1 MLLNLFLFLSFSL
14 AELCW
19 DFNKNSF
26 IRNTDEA
33 RVFIVAFDGG
43 IAEYSSLG
51 MVDVPLMWYCCIFI
65 SHWEMKGSCEPIY
78 FSSLIDIFEAAHT
91 TAPATCHHLPLIFAP
106 HAVCLN
112 LPSFPVPVRPP
123 ALLPLAWYK
132 IPVSPLGVRPY
143 QVPPS
148 PLYPPLA
155 LAQKYIRQETKNQK
169 MHVFRGEIREGEA
182 GAQGRRR
189 DLLRTNPQGADR
201 ALVSGQG

>member
-1 MLLNLFLFLSFSL
+1 MLLTLLLFSPFSL

-91 TAPATCHHLPLIFAP
+91 TAPATCHHLPLGFA
-106 HAVCLN
+106 HYL
-112 LPSFPVPVRPP
+112 
-123 ALLPLAWYK
+123 
-132 IPVSPLGVRPY
+132 SP
-143 QVPPS
+143 
-148 PLYPPLA
+148 
-155 LAQKYIRQETKNQK
+155 QESD
-169 MHVFRGEIREGEA
+169 I
-182 GAQGRRR
+182 
-189 DLLRTNPQGADR
+189 
-201 ALVSGQG
+201 